1 VAVLPLLRRRRQAG
15 QDIRNRPTITPSWVK
30 PRRQRAGARLCPRV
44 FFRGARFMSR
54 IVFVIAVVSTLFI
67 GGAASANQ
75 IRNGQQVQA
84 ARKGP
89 VAKLIELE
97 RRKNEWL
104 REKFLNR

>member
-1 VAVLPLLRRRRQAG
+1 
-15 QDIRNRPTITPSWVK
+15 
-30 PRRQRAGARLCPRV
+30 
-44 FFRGARFMSR
+44 
-54 IVFVIAVVSTLFI
+54 VIAVVSTLFI
-67 GGAASANQ
+67 GGAASASQ

>member
-1 VAVLPLLRRRRQAG
+1 
-15 QDIRNRPTITPSWVK
+15 
-30 PRRQRAGARLCPRV
+30 
-44 FFRGARFMSR
+44 MSR

-67 GGAASANQ
+67 GGAASASQ

>member
-1 VAVLPLLRRRRQAG
+1 
-15 QDIRNRPTITPSWVK
+15 
-30 PRRQRAGARLCPRV
+30 
-44 FFRGARFMSR
+44 MSR

-89 VAKLIELE
+89 VAKLVELE
-97 RRKNEWL
+97 RRMNEWL